1 MSEKKT
7 SLLEKMGELEYRKF
21 RRDIAKLT
29 VMHNRLKVK
38 AEVNQIE
45 HERDVA
51 RHKADSS

>member
-1 MSEKKT
+1 MSET
-7 SLLEKMGELEYRKF
+7 TLREKMGELEYRRF
-21 RRDIAKLT
+21 RREIAKLK